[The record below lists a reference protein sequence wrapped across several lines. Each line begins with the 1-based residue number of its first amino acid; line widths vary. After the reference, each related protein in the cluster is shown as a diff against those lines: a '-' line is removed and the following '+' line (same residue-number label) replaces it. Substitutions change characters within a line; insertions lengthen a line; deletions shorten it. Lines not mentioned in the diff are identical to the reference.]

1 MVEHGSQLASSRWSL
16 TQLLGLFDGICS
28 AASIDLPR
36 IASVQFIPVQQ
47 NKTRRQDAEDML
59 IL

>member
-1 MVEHGSQLASSRWSL
+1 MVEHGSQPASSRWSL
-16 TQLLGLFDGICS
+16 TQLLNLFDGTCS
-28 AASIDLPR
+28 AASSDLPG

-59 IL
+59 NL